1 MLSLRNNISK
11 ALGRRIT
18 LSRKNFFIFTLVI
31 LAISQL
37 IFGCSNNDDNDVDI
51 SSKSKVDQAKYL
63 NDVIFLPLKNDYISF
78 VSEYELALKHSETV
92 EEFDFIISTKL
103 YNKEKNLSDIYI
115 QFKKTRHSKE
125 LDKYCELI
133 EVQIDSISDLYNSE
147 DRRLDVSKKYPNKK
161 VKDLYIKLDDF
172 YNIMVEDG
180 FYDIQ
185 NEYSKLVY
193 NRKTYLVNKNQ
204 FNKINIGMP
213 YRDVRQIFNARGILD
228 ADVEEKSGDVY
239 FWYDDNENRLDDSK
253 KPLVKI
259 IFVSN
264 DDGIDVVKSKEWIGK

>member
-11 ALGRRIT
+11 ASGRRIT

-92 EEFDFIISTKL
+92 EEFDSIISTKL

-147 DRRLDVSKKYPNKK
+147 DRRLDVRKKYPNKK

>member
-1 MLSLRNNISK
+1 M
-11 ALGRRIT
+11 
-18 LSRKNFFIFTLVI
+18 SRKNFFIFTLVI

-92 EEFDFIISTKL
+92 EEFDSIISTKL
-103 YNKEKNLSDIYI
+103 YNKEKNLSDIYF
-115 QFKKTRHSKE
+115 QFTKTRHSKE
-125 LDKYCELI
+125 LDKYCDLI

-147 DRRLDVSKKYPNKK
+147 DRRLEVSKKHPNKK
-161 VKDLYIKLDDF
+161 VKDLCIKLDDF

-193 NRKTYLVNKNQ
+193 NRKTYVVNKNQ
-204 FNKINIGMP
+204 FNKVNIGMP

-239 FWYDDNENRLDDSK
+239 FWYDDNENSLDDSK

-259 IFVSN
+259 IFASN
-264 DDGIDVVKSKEWIGK
+264 DDGIDVVKSKEWVGK

>member
-1 MLSLRNNISK
+1 M
-11 ALGRRIT
+11 
-18 LSRKNFFIFTLVI
+18 SRKNFFIFTLVI

-51 SSKSKVDQAKYL
+51 SSKSKVDQATYL

-92 EEFDFIISTKL
+92 EEFDSIISTKL

-115 QFKKTRHSKE
+115 QFKKLRHSKE

-147 DRRLDVSKKYPNKK
+147 DRRLEASKKYPNKK

>member
-1 MLSLRNNISK
+1 MLSLRINISE
-11 ALGRRIT
+11 ASGRRIT

-92 EEFDFIISTKL
+92 EEFDSIISTKL
-103 YNKEKNLSDIYI
+103 YNKEKNLSDIYF
-115 QFKKTRHSKE
+115 QFTKTRHSKE
-125 LDKYCELI
+125 LDKYCDLI

-147 DRRLDVSKKYPNKK
+147 DRRLEVSKKHPNKK
-161 VKDLYIKLDDF
+161 VKDLCIKLDDF

-204 FNKINIGMP
+204 FNKVNIGMP

-239 FWYDDNENRLDDSK
+239 FWYDDNENSLDDSK

-259 IFVSN
+259 IFASN
-264 DDGIDVVKSKEWIGK
+264 DDGIDVVKSKEWVGK

>member
-1 MLSLRNNISK
+1 MLSLRNNISE
-11 ALGRRIT
+11 ASGRRIT

-37 IFGCSNNDDNDVDI
+37 IFGCSNNNDNDVDI
-51 SSKSKVDQAKYL
+51 SSKSKVDQVKYL

-92 EEFDFIISTKL
+92 EEFDSIISTKL
-103 YNKEKNLSDIYI
+103 YNKEKNLSDIY
-115 QFKKTRHSKE
+115 FKFTKTKHSKE

-147 DRRLDVSKKYPNKK
+147 DKRLEVSKKYPNKK

-264 DDGIDVVKSKEWIGK
+264 DDGIDVVKSKEWVGK

>member
-1 MLSLRNNISK
+1 M
-11 ALGRRIT
+11 
-18 LSRKNFFIFTLVI
+18 
-31 LAISQL
+31 
-37 IFGCSNNDDNDVDI
+37 
-51 SSKSKVDQAKYL
+51 
-63 NDVIFLPLKNDYISF
+63 
-78 VSEYELALKHSETV
+78 
-92 EEFDFIISTKL
+92 
-103 YNKEKNLSDIYI
+103 
-115 QFKKTRHSKE
+115 
-125 LDKYCELI
+125 I

-239 FWYDDNENRLDDSK
+239 FWYDDNENR
-253 KPLVKI
+253 
-259 IFVSN
+259 
-264 DDGIDVVKSKEWIGK
+264 W

>member
-11 ALGRRIT
+11 ASGRRIT

-92 EEFDFIISTKL
+92 EEFDSIISTKL
-103 YNKEKNLSDIYI
+103 SNKEKNLSDIYI

-147 DRRLDVSKKYPNKK
+147 DRRLDVRKKYPNKK

>member
-92 EEFDFIISTKL
+92 EEFDSIISTKL

-228 ADVEEKSGDVY
+228 AAVEEKSGDVY

>member
-11 ALGRRIT
+11 ASGRRIT

-51 SSKSKVDQAKYL
+51 SSKSKVDQATYL

-92 EEFDFIISTKL
+92 EEFDSIISTKL
-103 YNKEKNLSDIYI
+103 YNKEKNLSDIYF
-115 QFKKTRHSKE
+115 QFTKTRHSKE
-125 LDKYCELI
+125 LDKYCDLI

-147 DRRLDVSKKYPNKK
+147 DRRLEVSKKHPNKK
-161 VKDLYIKLDDF
+161 VKDLCIKLDDF

-204 FNKINIGMP
+204 FNKVNIGMP

-239 FWYDDNENRLDDSK
+239 FWYDDNENSLDDSK

-259 IFVSN
+259 IFASN
-264 DDGIDVVKSKEWIGK
+264 DDGIDVVKSKEWVGK